1 MSINRNIDFV
11 FTKTTDYFNIS
22 LKYLLEQTNNLKQII
37 IHLCNQK
44 LNLIL
49 LEDNII
55 IYDINNDIIINTVQ
69 DLVENKTKKCKII
82 IKPISY

>member
-1 MSINRNIDFV
+1 MSINRKIDFI

-22 LKYLLEQTNNLKQII
+22 LIYLLEQTNVLKQII
-37 IHLCNQK
+37 IDVCDKK
-44 LNLIL
+44 LNLSL
-49 LEDNII
+49 LENNIV

-82 IKPISY
+82 IKPIDY